1 MEIYKHDKFIMYN
14 YNDYRLY
21 LEHSW
26 GKKPEQ
32 KAAEKAYNQ
41 KYYEENK
48 SKWKQYRE
56 NAAKKFSDFAGVT
69 AKNERDKYN
78 ELAENARN
86 RRDALLDEE
95 NMAREHHDQLID
107 DSNRSYNAA
116 DEYGYLTRNNP
127 FDSNDERRKADA
139 GKVRDYF
146 RKRGNEQWNAAQRAT
161 ARANTKSTEAT
172 LMSKQ
177 AGRMASKA
185 REKQKEYSKTPLG
198 KVEGAVSKG
207 KSFISNLIKKK

>member
-1 MEIYKHDKFIMYN
+1 MYS
-14 YNDYRLY
+14 YNDYRNY

-56 NAAKKFSDFAGVT
+56 NAAKKLGDFAGVT
-69 AKNERDKYN
+69 AKNERDKYD

-86 RRDALLDEE
+86 KRDALLDEE

-107 DSNRSYNAA
+107 DANRSYDAA
-116 DEYGYLTRNNP
+116 DEQWYFIRNNP

-139 GKVRDYF
+139 DKVRDHF
-146 RKRGNEQWNAAQRAT
+146 RKEGNKQWNAAQRAT

-177 AGRMASKA
+177 AGRMTSKA
-185 REKQKEYSKTPLG
+185 REKQEEYSKTPLG
-198 KVEGAVSKG
+198 KVDNAISNG
-207 KSFISNLIKKK
+207 KRFISNLIKKK